1 MKNELLE
8 LSRKRLSECDLD
20 DLLQE
25 ISVMQCSD
33 MMGDFAVGSDM
44 YNLNR
49 ILSNWFAVCSDM
61 GIIAYFSSE
70 SDALAFRLDY
80 INSILNK

>member
-1 MKNELLE
+1 MKNTQLE
-8 LSRKRLSECDLD
+8 LSRVRLSNYDLD
-20 DLLQE
+20 SLLEE

-33 MMGDFAVGSDM
+33 MMDDFSVDSDM

-49 ILSNWFAVCSDM
+49 ILSNWFAVCSDL
-61 GIIAYFSSE
+61 GIIAYFSNE
-70 SDALAFRLDY
+70 ADAFAFRLDY